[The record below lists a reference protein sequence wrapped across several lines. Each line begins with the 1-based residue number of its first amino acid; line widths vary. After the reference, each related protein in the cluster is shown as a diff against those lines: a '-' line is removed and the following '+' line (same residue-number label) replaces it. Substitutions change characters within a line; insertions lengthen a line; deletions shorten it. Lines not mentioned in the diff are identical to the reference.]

1 MMYSS
6 HTVCSVKLAGR
17 GVRPEVWITP
27 DDGLIYFA
35 NLLVGES
42 SSKEFEIKNVSTFPV
57 KFKLLW
63 KAFGIKN
70 IKGTSVFTFIPS
82 EGTVEGNSILKVKI
96 IFNPDWANENF
107 FEIVTLDVPN

>member
-1 MMYSS
+1 MRIS
-6 HTVCSVKLAGR
+6 
-17 GVRPEVWITP
+17 P

-42 SSKEFEIKNVSTFPV
+42 SSKEFEIKNVSSFPV
-57 KFKLLW
+57 KFRLVR

-82 EGTVEGNSILKVKI
+82 EGTVEGNSTLKVKI
-96 IFNPDWANENF
+96 IFNPDRANENF
-107 FEIVTLDVPN
+107 FEVLTLDVPNQINEKRIYV